1 MLRRPSAEGWHDE
14 RVGTMKRRALLKWLA
29 GAPMFGALLVNFPEA
44 AWAKVVLPP
53 TLRRVR
59 PGESG
64 WPSAADWD
72 SLSQQVGGRLMKL
85 DDPLAACR
93 AHPSGQACTDFF
105 TQIRNPFYI
114 LDHANLTQASGWVDA
129 WTSQPSAYAV
139 AANSAADVAAAVNF
153 ARVHRVRLVVK
164 GAGHSYQGTSDAPD
178 SLLVW
183 THHMDDIVLHDAFVP
198 QGCSGKLKPQPAVSV
213 GAGQIWGHTY
223 EAVTPTGG
231 RYVQGGGC
239 MTVGVAGLVSSG
251 GFGSWSKRYG
261 TAAANLLEAEVVTAD
276 GQIRTVNACNDPD
289 LFWALKGGG
298 GGSFGIITRLTLRT
312 HELPNLFGIFLIT
325 IDSNSDD
332 AYRRLLARFVDF
344 ARGNLVNPHWGE
356 QVRFMGPNHF
366 GISMVFQGLD
376 KAQAE
381 AIWKPFLGFVQASP
395 SDYRITSPLQILTL
409 PAREMWNPEVM
420 RKVPGWVVADSRP
433 NAPLDNITSDA
444 GQSGQYITSYASA
457 WLPQALLRPDRQK
470 DLVDALFAMTRE
482 YGLSLHFNK
491 GLAGAPKAE
500 IDAARDTATNP
511 QVLDAF
517 ALAMTGGS
525 ARPAFPGIPG
535 HEPDLKSARKDA
547 KACAKAMQAIY
558 KLVPDAGSYVS
569 ESDYFLE
576 DWQRAFWGPNYA
588 RLLGVKERYDP
599 DGLFTVHHGVGS
611 EQWSADGFTRTG

>member
-1 MLRRPSAEGWHDE
+1 
-14 RVGTMKRRALLKWLA
+14 MKRRTLLKWIA
-29 GAPMFGALLVNFPEA
+29 GAPLFGALPAALPELVRAGIAE
-44 AWAKVVLPP
+44 VTR

-59 PGESG
+59 PGEAG
-64 WPSAADWD
+64 WPSAAEWEG
-72 SLSQQVGGRLMKL
+72 LNRQVGGRLMKL

-93 AHPSGQACTDFF
+93 ADPSGQACADFF

-114 LDHANLTQASGWVDA
+114 LDHANLTQASGWADA

-139 AANSAADVAAAVNF
+139 AAASAADVAAAVNF
-153 ARVHRVRLVVK
+153 AREHKLRLVVK

-223 EAVTPTGG
+223 NAVTPKGG

-239 MTVGVAGLVSSG
+239 MTVGVAGLISSG

-298 GGSFGIITRLTLRT
+298 GGSFGVITRLTLRT
-312 HELPNLFGIFLIT
+312 HELPNLFGGLNLT
-325 IDSNSDD
+325 VESNSDD
-332 AYRRLLARFVDF
+332 AYRLLLSHFMDF
-344 ARGNLVNPHWGE
+344 CRDSLINPHWGE
-356 QVRFMGPNHF
+356 QVYFGSPNRFRIKMT
-366 GISMVFQGLD
+366 FQGMD

-381 AIWKPFLGFVQASP
+381 AVWKPFLDFVQASP
-395 SDYRITSPLQILTL
+395 NDYRITAPLQILTL
-409 PAREMWNPEVM
+409 PARDMWNPELM
-420 RKVPGWVVADSRP
+420 RKMPGAVTADARP
-433 NAPLDNITSDA
+433 NAPLDNIVWTGDA

-457 WLPQALLRPDRQK
+457 WLPQALLQPDRQK
-470 DLVDALFAMTRE
+470 DLVDALFATTRE

-525 ARPAFPGIPG
+525 ARPAFPGIAG
-535 HEPDLKSARKDA
+535 HEPDLAAARKDA

-558 KLVPDAGSYVS
+558 KIVPDAGSYVS
-569 ESDYFLE
+569 ESDFFLK
-576 DWQRAFWGPNYA
+576 DWQRAFWGPSYA
-588 RLLGVKERYDP
+588 RLLAVKKRYDP
-599 DGLFTVHHGVGS
+599 EGLFTVHHGVGS
-611 EQWSADGFTRTG
+611 EDWSADGFSRVA